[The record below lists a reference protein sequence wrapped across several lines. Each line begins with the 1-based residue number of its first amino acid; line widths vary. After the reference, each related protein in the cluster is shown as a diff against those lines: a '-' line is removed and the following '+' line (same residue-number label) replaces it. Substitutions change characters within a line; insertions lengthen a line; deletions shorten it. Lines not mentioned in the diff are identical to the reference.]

1 MKPFAAIAALA
12 FLTLQGSGALAASR
26 LTATEAIALVKATR
40 QLAIQSNAYPSDAYN
55 PKTHPF
61 VEVLGLPEG
70 DSNGGYLDADFS
82 IQGPLSNGETA
93 LAIPLESGGS
103 GGVFT
108 QLVFARM
115 KDGARFVYAGHIDSS
130 GHLGIIVS
138 HGQIIAR
145 MPDYGPH
152 DANCCPSKF
161 FIQKYD
167 IENGKLHKTLEKTVP
182 APASPRP

>member
-1 MKPFAAIAALA
+1 MKQFAAIATLALLA
-12 FLTLQGSGALAASR
+12 LQGSGAQAATR
-26 LTATEAIALVKATR
+26 LTATEAIALVKATP
-40 QLAIQSNAYPSDAYN
+40 QLAIGSNAYPSEAYN
-55 PKTHPF
+55 AKTHPF

-70 DSNGGYLDADFS
+70 DSNGGYLDADFA
-82 IQGPLSNGETA
+82 IQGTLSNGETA

-108 QLVFARM
+108 QLVFARI
-115 KDGARFVYAGHIDSS
+115 KNGAPFVYAGHIDST

-138 HGQIIAR
+138 HGQIVAR

-161 FIQKYD
+161 LIQKYD

-182 APASPRP
+182 APASSTP